1 MDAQPRTATR
11 TAPLTA
17 APDRARRAFRGPG
30 PGSIALIVFLAAA
43 YFIPRGALW
52 NADSHLFLTA
62 SIVDRG
68 TLNIDPFAAFTG
80 DLAQH
85 GAHFYSDKAPGLSFL
100 AVPIYLP
107 LKYTL
112 LGGHPY
118 ASLFSVPAD
127 QRIDFLPRYLIAL
140 VLAALPTAL
149 LSALIYRFLERLG
162 VARRWRTLLAL
173 TYGLGTIALPFGTVL
188 FSHQLAALL
197 LFGAFLLLFR
207 VRRGEGAAWLSVVA
221 GLLAGYAV
229 ITEYPTAI
237 IALAL
242 LAYALISPA
251 DPAAGRR
258 RAALVPAAWMAAGM
272 VPPALLGALY
282 NTLAFGGP
290 FSLGYSN
297 LAAGSQFRAGQALGF
312 LGVTYPHLDAIW
324 QTTFGP
330 YRGLFLLS
338 PVLLLAIPGFVVLF
352 HRREWRAEAVLW
364 LATVL
369 AYFTFVVSYFEWDGG
384 FSLGPRHFLP
394 ALPFL
399 VLPIGVLFGPA
410 RARAWKVIASVL
422 AAISIGTIVLAT
434 ATGPLVDPRFTSPL
448 TQWVLPS
455 LAGLTPDP
463 AHPDALARALPG
475 ALLRAAPFFTHA
487 QLQNNWGMV
496 FHLPGALQLVPLA
509 AAVALVCAWRWWQ
522 AWRVAAGDARTVMAE
537 SLARPASATAVA
549 RMGAPLASAAP
560 GTGGSA
566 LGSPV
571 PGTAFATGA
580 PDGTTPSDPDGLG
593 EPDAGP
599 QNGGIPVR
607 QMAGSLADRLVL
619 PWRDTGAPTTAPDGS
634 PAWQRQILAMA
645 ASAAEGAEPPPAVVH
660 ALTVVRLALAR
671 ARDLNVFRRVRTV
684 ILYGPLAEGADP
696 FREVDLLV
704 VCEPLRGTGAMERAF
719 AELDTLGDRMRDQTG
734 VQLRFLLVVPGQSE
748 RMVPGEPSWRQ
759 LIARG
764 MVIYGEP
771 IAP

>member
-1 MDAQPRTATR
+1 MDVQAHTATR
-11 TAPLTA
+11 TLRTA
-17 APDRARRAFRGPG
+17 APTRARRVPRGPG
-30 PGSIALIVFLAAA
+30 AGSIALIVFLAAA

-68 TLNIDPFAAFTG
+68 SLTIDPFAAFTG

-100 AVPIYLP
+100 AVPVYLL

-118 ASLFSVPAD
+118 ADLFRVPAD
-127 QRIDFLPRYLIAL
+127 QRVDFLPRYLIAL

-149 LSALIYRFLERLG
+149 LSALIYRFLARLN

-188 FSHQLAALL
+188 FSHQLAAVL
-197 LFGAFLLLFR
+197 LFGAFLLMFR
-207 VRRGEGAAWLSVVA
+207 LRQGERSAWLGPVA

-242 LAYALISPA
+242 LLYALIDRA

-258 RAALVPAAWMAAGM
+258 RAARMAAGM

-290 FSLGYSN
+290 LSVGYSS
-297 LAAGSQFRAGQALGF
+297 LAAGSQFRAGQAQGF

-330 YRGLFLLS
+330 YRGTFLLS
-338 PVLLLAIPGFVVLF
+338 PVLLLAIPGFVVIF
-352 HRREWRAEAVLW
+352 HRREWRAEVALW
-364 LATVL
+364 LGIVL
-369 AYFTFVVSYFEWDGG
+369 AYFAFVVSYFEWDGG

-399 VLPIGVLFGPA
+399 ALPIGVLLGPA
-410 RARAWKVIASVL
+410 RARAWKFATAVL
-422 AAISIGTIVLAT
+422 AAISIATVVLAT
-434 ATGPLVDPRFTSPL
+434 ATDPLVDPRFTSPL

-487 QLQNNWGMV
+487 QLENNWGMV
-496 FHLPGALQLVPLA
+496 FRLPGALQLLPLA
-509 AAVALVCAWRWWQ
+509 SAVALVFAWRWWQ
-522 AWRVAAGDARTVMAE
+522 GWRVDAAMSGSMNAPYAVGARASMSRYASPVASAGVQPAE
-537 SLARPASATAVA
+537 MPAS
-549 RMGAPLASAAP
+549 SAAAP
-560 GTGGSA
+560 AADGLSES
-566 LGSPV
+566 GSPKV
-571 PGTAFATGA
+571 DAAPETAT
-580 PDGTTPSDPDGLG
+580 DPK
-593 EPDAGP
+593 A
-599 QNGGIPVR
+599 GGIPVR
-607 QMAGSLADRLVL
+607 QIAGSLADRLVL
-619 PWRDTGAPTTAPDGS
+619 PWRDTGASTTGPDGS

-645 ASAAEGAEPPPAVVH
+645 AAGSPEGFEPPAVVH
-660 ALTVVRLALAR
+660 ALTVVRLALGR
-671 ARDLNVFRRVRTV
+671 ARDLNVFRRVRTI

-704 VCEPLRGTGAMERAF
+704 VCEPLRGVGAMERAF
-719 AELDTLGDRMRDQTG
+719 AELDTLGDRLRDQTG

-748 RMVPGEPSWRQ
+748 RMVPGEPSWRE

-764 MVIYGEP
+764 VVIYGEP
-771 IAP
+771 IMP